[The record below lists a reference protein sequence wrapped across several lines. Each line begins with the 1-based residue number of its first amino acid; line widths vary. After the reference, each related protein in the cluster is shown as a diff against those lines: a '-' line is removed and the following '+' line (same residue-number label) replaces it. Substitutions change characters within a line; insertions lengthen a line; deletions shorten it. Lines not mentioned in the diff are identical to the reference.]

1 MIRIDDVI
9 CTHISYRLSEFS
21 NPILCKQRNKP
32 MKLISRCF
40 ILLLAISLTACV
52 PIQAPPA
59 APAAAPVVL
68 GPTAELTGEFDLV
81 QLIMD
86 FPPGTWTPSHTHGG
100 MLLVTVLKGEQTVR
114 NEQGVEKIYKAGES
128 FTETPGEYLEIGNAG
143 QELVTVSAAALLP
156 KGAKLSTTK
165 AGVSTDKAPPGPTTV
180 YKNQMAVTKSLGE
193 FELVQL
199 VVDFPAGTWTPS
211 HTHGGDLLV
220 TVLSGEQTVR
230 DEQGTEKVYKA
241 GEAFPETPGT
251 YLEIGNA
258 GQELVTVSALAL
270 LPKGAKLS
278 TTKEGVSTDKAP
290 PGPTTRYKTVLAGNS
305 K

>member
-1 MIRIDDVI
+1 
-9 CTHISYRLSEFS
+9 
-21 NPILCKQRNKP
+21 
-32 MKLISRCF
+32 MKLIPRYF
-40 ILLLAISLTACV
+40 MLLFVILLAACM
-52 PIQAPPA
+52 PIQPPAA
-59 APAAAPVVL
+59 APAAASAGGTAANAAAANTAGPV
-68 GPTAELTGEFDLV
+68 AELAGEFELV
-81 QLIMD
+81 QLIVD

-114 NEQGVEKIYKAGES
+114 NEQGIEKTYKAGES
-128 FTETPGEYLEIGNAG
+128 FTETPGEYLEIGNTG

-165 AGVSTDKAPPGPTTV
+165 EGISTDKAPPGPKTI
-180 YKNQMAVTKSLGE
+180 YQNKLAVTKPLGE

-199 VVDFPAGTWTPS
+199 LVDFPAGTWTPA
-211 HTHGGDLLV
+211 HTHGGELLV

-230 DEQGTEKVYKA
+230 DEKEAEKTYKA
-241 GEAFPETPGT
+241 GESFTETPGE

-258 GQELVTVSALAL
+258 GQDLVTVSALAL

-278 TTKEGVSTDKAP
+278 TTKEGVSTNNAP
-290 PGPTTRYKTVLAGNS
+290 PGPKTIYQVKMAGNS